1 MGVLTELAQV
11 ELSFLLNKI
20 QNFQSFKLNLDV
32 QVSSGK
38 MPTDGDGVSLQK
50 CIPSSNPLRQNG
62 TGYVSR
68 KATHVL

>member
-11 ELSFLLNKI
+11 ELSFLLHKI
-20 QNFQSFKLNLDV
+20 QNFQSFKLNLEV

-50 CIPSSNPLRQNG
+50 CIPSSNPWRQNG
-62 TGYVSR
+62 MGYVLR
-68 KATHVL
+68 KATHLL